1 MNKNM
6 IKPSIGI
13 LLCINTMIGAG
24 LFINPGPLTKLAG
37 PLGFLGYALGALL
50 FLPLIL
56 CIAELARL
64 HPVSG
69 GLYVY
74 SKIYVGNWAGFLSGW
89 AYFLGK
95 TTSVAV
101 LTHKVVGFLQTKS
114 VFLNQYPILLI
125 DYLFIAFLI
134 ALNIMGTRIGGRIQY
149 LFTSMKAIPLI
160 MAFVTGCYFFMPDF
174 FVFGPA
180 DVYGVLLTLPIA
192 VFPLMGFE
200 VICSVGHLIEGSSN
214 NIKRVILTAFC
225 IVASIDILFQAVVY
239 GVLGNSVQTIDYPMI
254 AMINK
259 LLPSIPMAAQLINA
273 FVFVAILG
281 ACFSILTSNCW
292 NLYTL
297 AKHNHLPFASLL
309 TKVTKSDVPWVSISI
324 QGALAC
330 LILFITSEQTS
341 LQAMSVFSQV
351 IAFSLSALAAFFA
364 LQVAHD
370 VRLNRIIPVL
380 GMGASSYI
388 MYLSFQKIVASGIS
402 FSFLAIF
409 VAGTI
414 AALYQRVSEKK
425 ALKQNNI

>member
-1 MNKNM
+1 MTKNS

-37 PLGFLGYALGALL
+37 SLGFAGYAVATLL
-50 FLPLIL
+50 LLPLIL

-74 SKIYVGNWAGFLSGW
+74 SKVYVGTWAGFLSGW

-114 VFLNQYPILLI
+114 IFLNHYPTLLI
-125 DYLFIAFLI
+125 DYLFIALLI
-134 ALNIMGTRIGGRIQY
+134 VLNIMGVRIGGRIQY
-149 LFTSMKAIPLI
+149 LFTTMKGIPLI
-160 MAFVTGCYFFMPDF
+160 MALLTGCYFFSPEF
-174 FVFGPA
+174 FVFSPA
-180 DVYGVLLTLPIA
+180 DVYGILLTLPIA
-192 VFPLMGFE
+192 VFPLLGFE
-200 VICSVGHLIEGSSN
+200 IICSVGHLIENSAK

-225 IVASIDILFQAVVY
+225 IVAFIDILFQAIVY
-239 GVLGNSVQTIDYPMI
+239 GVLGNNVQTIDYPMI
-254 AMINK
+254 AMVTK
-259 LLPSIPMAAQLINA
+259 LIPSTPFAAQLINA
-273 FVFVAILG
+273 FVFIAILG

-297 AKHNHLPFASLL
+297 AKNNHLPYASLL
-309 TKVTKSDVPWVSISI
+309 TRMTKNDVPWVSISI
-324 QGALAC
+324 QGFLAC

-364 LQVAHD
+364 LRIAHD
-370 VRLNRIIPVL
+370 IRMSRIIPIL
-380 GMGASSYI
+380 GMISCSYI
-388 MYLSFQKIVASGIS
+388 MYLSFQKIVTSGIS

-409 VAGTI
+409 IAGML
-414 AALYQRVSEKK
+414 AALYQKATSKNVS
-425 ALKQNNI
+425 